1 MQTVET
7 FDHDVRDIENEWIP
21 LSDGCRLAARI
32 WRPVDAEDR
41 PVPAILEYI
50 PYRKRDFMRGRD
62 EAMHRYFAGHGYAA
76 VRVDM
81 RGSGESDGLLHD
93 EYLKQ
98 EQDDAH
104 EVIAWIAAQPW
115 CDGAVGMMGKS
126 WGGFNALQVAARRP
140 PALKAILPVM
150 GTDDRFAED
159 VHYSGGCLLN
169 DNFWWGAI
177 MHIFNARPPDPA
189 IVGEG
194 WRAAWL
200 ERLDAVTFWP
210 IIWLGHQ
217 TRDAYWRHGSVCE
230 DYGAIQ
236 CPVYFVGGWA
246 DLYRDTPFR
255 LAAGLEAPWKVL
267 VGPWAHL
274 YPQDGLPQPAIGFL
288 QEALRWW
295 DQWLK
300 GIDTGIMEE
309 PALRV
314 WMQESV
320 PPRPYYGERP
330 GRWVAEETWPSPRI
344 EIRRFA
350 LNRHSL
356 DAEAGPEEALV
367 LPPMQDPGAAA
378 GDWVS
383 FAIPGDMP
391 LDQRVDDGGAL
402 TFDSAPLEQGLEI
415 LGGPELVLDLA
426 VDRACALV
434 AVRLSDMAPDGAS
447 TAFAR
452 GVLNLTHRDGHEE
465 PAPLEPGRRYR
476 VTVRLHGTA
485 YAVPPGHRLR
495 LSLSSG
501 YWPIVWPS
509 PESVTLTV
517 YRRGGRASLAGT
529 TAQGRGH
536 RARGLRAAGTGD
548 AHEDDDPAQG
558 THRTHGRPGRGR
570 RRDLP
575 PPVHRRRRVRRLG
588 QVPYRRYRARDGA
601 RLHPRAG
608 DQGGRP
614 AVGARHHGAKLR
626 NRAGRLAHPHRG
638 PRPDDL
644 ERGGVPPDRR
654 PRRLRGRNPRVQPHL
669 DCRGTAQRRL
679 RRSTRRGRAKP
690 HASARM
696 THEPTTR
703 RCSPSTPKAPRRA
716 GRRRPGAARPRCCR
730 ASG

>member
-32 WRPVDAEDR
+32 WRPVDAEDH

-98 EQDDAH
+98 EQDDAL

-200 ERLDAVTFWP
+200 ERLDADTFWP

-230 DYGAIQ
+230 DYAAIQ
-236 CPVYFVGGWA
+236 CPVYFIGGWA

-300 GIDTGIMEE
+300 GIDTGVMDE

-330 GRWVAEETWPSPRI
+330 GRWVAEESWPSPRI
-344 EIRRFA
+344 ETRRFA

-367 LPPMQDPGAAA
+367 LPPRQDPGAAA

-485 YAVPPGHRLR
+485 YAVAPGHRLR

-509 PESVTLTV
+509 PEPVTLTV
-517 YRRGGRASLAGT
+517 YAGAGELRLPERPPRAEDAGLAAFAPPEQATPMKTTTLRKGRIERTVVRDAAGGETCHRLFIDGGVFGDWGKFRIDDIGLEMGHVFTRELAIREDDPLSARATMVQSYET
-529 TAQGRGH
+529 GRG
-536 RARGLRAAGTGD
+536 D
-548 AHEDDDPAQG
+548 W
-558 THRTHGRPGRGR
+558 
-570 RRDLP
+570 
-575 PPVHRRRRVRRLG
+575 RVRIE
-588 QVPYRRYRARDGA
+588 AR
-601 RLHPRAG
+601 
-608 DQGGRP
+608 
-614 AVGARHHGAKLR
+614 
-626 NRAGRLAHPHRG
+626 
-638 PRPDDL
+638 
-644 ERGGVPPDRR
+644 
-654 PRRLRGRNPRVQPHL
+654 
-669 DCRGTAQRRL
+669 
-679 RRSTRRGRAKP
+679 
-690 HASARM
+690 ARM
-696 THEPTTR
+696 TSSAAAFHLTADLDAYEGETR
-703 RCSPSTPKAPRRA
+703 VFSRTWTAEVPRN
-716 GRRRPGAARPRCCR
+716 GV
-730 ASG
+730 